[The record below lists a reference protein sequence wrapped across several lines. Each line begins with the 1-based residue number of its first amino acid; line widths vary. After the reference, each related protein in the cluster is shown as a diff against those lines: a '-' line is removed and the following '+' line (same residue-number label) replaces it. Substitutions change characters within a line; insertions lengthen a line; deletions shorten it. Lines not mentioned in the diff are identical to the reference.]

1 MPQMPPPG
9 GMTQGMALQQKLAEL
24 MQDPVARA
32 GMQAHMQGGDPRM
45 AGAQMAM
52 QDPRMGM
59 AQRGVPPTVG
69 VAPESDRLSGV
80 GRGGASGPSTD
91 QDLYNAQ
98 EANQGVRGNLP
109 VRPDTGGYTG
119 YGEEMDSQQDIR
131 QTPMP
136 DRAEAMAQDKIDKAG
151 NTFDGTDAPTQNDI
165 ERLTASPT
173 DSMVEAF
180 DEQFGDGAAAKYINP
195 DGRKPGQ
202 ASDDGDADDKDY

>member
-1 MPQMPPPG
+1 
-9 GMTQGMALQQKLAEL
+9 
-24 MQDPVARA
+24 
-32 GMQAHMQGGDPRM
+32 
-45 AGAQMAM
+45 
-52 QDPRMGM
+52 
-59 AQRGVPPTVG
+59 
-69 VAPESDRLSGV
+69 
-80 GRGGASGPSTD
+80 
-91 QDLYNAQ
+91 
-98 EANQGVRGNLP
+98 
-109 VRPDTGGYTG
+109 
-119 YGEEMDSQQDIR
+119 
-131 QTPMP
+131 MP